1 MRASCFLG
9 IDTSN
14 YTTSVAVA
22 DAAGEIVANLKAPLP
37 VKEGERGLRQ
47 SDALF
52 AHTKNMPGLMQTLR
66 GVLQENGFSEIG
78 GIGVSTRPRS
88 VEGSYMPC
96 FLAGISTANAISA
109 VTGAPIVEVS
119 HQDGHI
125 MAAMYSAG
133 ATQALSDVPFAAFHV
148 SGGTTEMLYAQ
159 PGIDRFSVQLVGQSL
174 DLHAGQA
181 VDRIGVAM
189 GMRFPCGPAL
199 EEAAAACTAKVPK
212 PRISVKGCDCHLSGL
227 ENLALGLYGQ
237 TGDVS
242 LTAAYTLD
250 FIAASLL
257 GMCEGMRERY
267 GELPLLFSGG
277 VMSNA
282 RIRQTICA
290 RHPKAY
296 FAAPAFSADNA
307 AGVALLCRRS
317 LLATEKSDG

>member
-1 MRASCFLG
+1 
-9 IDTSN
+9 
-14 YTTSVAVA
+14 
-22 DAAGEIVANLKAPLP
+22 
-37 VKEGERGLRQ
+37 
-47 SDALF
+47 
-52 AHTKNMPGLMQTLR
+52 
-66 GVLQENGFSEIG
+66 
-78 GIGVSTRPRS
+78 
-88 VEGSYMPC
+88 MPC
-96 FLAGISTANAISA
+96 FLSGVAAAESMAAALHVPIYRFSHQNGHVMAAIYGANA
-109 VTGAPIVEVS
+109 
-119 HQDGHI
+119 GHLI
-125 MAAMYSAG
+125 
-133 ATQALSDVPFAAFHV
+133 TRPFGAFHV
-148 SGGTTEMLYAQ
+148 SGGTTELLAVE
-159 PGIDRFSVQLVGQSL
+159 PNGSDFSLRLVGETA
-174 DLHAGQA
+174 DLNAGQA